1 MEQNPIILV
10 VDDVKLNRD
19 LIGFVL
25 KDKGYICEEAE
36 NGAQAVARAKELLP
50 DVILM
55 DIMMPEMDGLI
66 ATKLLREDSVTHRIP
81 VLIITA
87 LDDKEDRIRAYEAG
101 AMDFVTKPFDRHEL
115 LARVGSYSKLS
126 RLNKQYVLSTKNPD
140 TQLPNKNALLDE
152 LKDYASPKMIAVKIN
167 ELDKIKHMY
176 GDRISIGVQKQ
187 FAHVLTGH
195 APLGMA
201 HAARV
206 FHIFHQYFIMLWD
219 DVSGDISKE
228 AIVGT
233 CKELIAKVEG
243 LSITVEDY
251 EFDITISIGISMSH
265 DASFEQLEIALDEAE
280 KEESGFVVT
289 EDIIN
294 DVYMSIENNMFWIKT
309 VRDAIRDGRIE
320 PFFQPIINNA
330 TGIIEKYEALVRLTD
345 EYGIAITPHRFLP
358 ILKQSKYYFDITRI
372 MMEKTFAIFKNRKEQ
387 VSINLSLRDIV
398 KSEMQEYILTMIRNN
413 PDIAQRLCLEILEEE
428 GMMNADA
435 VGRFIAKVKEYGVTM
450 AIDDFGSGYSNF
462 KRLIDLHTDYLKI
475 DGSIIQTINSNQAA
489 RHLLMLITEFAKKE
503 QLQLVAEYVESKEI
517 ADEVVRLG
525 IHFSQGYY
533 FGKPDRL

>member
-1 MEQNPIILV
+1 MEQTPIILV

-25 KDKGYICEEAE
+25 KEKGYICEEAE
-36 NGAQAVARAKELLP
+36 NGSDAIVKAKALLP

-55 DIMMPEMDGLI
+55 DIMMPEMDGLT
-66 ATKLLREDSVTHRIP
+66 ATKILREDPLTHRIP

-140 TQLPNKNALLDE
+140 TQLPNKNALMDD
-152 LKDYASPKMIAVKIN
+152 LKECASPKMIAVKIN

-187 FAHVLTGH
+187 FSTILTGH
-195 APLGMA
+195 VPKTMQ
-201 HAARV
+201 HTVRV
-206 FHIFHQYFIMLWD
+206 YHIFHQYFIMLWD
-219 DVSGDISKE
+219 DISGDITKDS
-228 AIVGT
+228 IVVT

-243 LSITVEDY
+243 LSISVEDY

-320 PFFQPIINNA
+320 PFFQPIINNT
-330 TGIIEKYEALVRLTD
+330 TGQIEKYEALVRLTD
-345 EYGIAITPHRFLP
+345 EFGIAITPHRFLP

-372 MMEKTFAIFKNRKEQ
+372 MMEKTFEIFKHRTEQ

-398 KSEMQEYILTMIRNN
+398 KAEMQEYLLSMIREH

-435 VGRFIAKVKEYGVTM
+435 VGRFIAKVKDYGVKM

-475 DGSIIQTINSNQAA
+475 DGSIIQTINTSQTTKN
-489 RHLLMLITEFAKKE
+489 LLMLITEFAQKE
-503 QLQLVAEYVESKEI
+503 KLQLVAEYVESKEI
-517 ADEVVRLG
+517 ADEVLRLG
-525 IHFSQGYY
+525 VLYSQGYY
-533 FGKPDRL
+533 FGKPNRL

>member
-55 DIMMPEMDGLI
+55 DIMMPEMDGLT